1 MWHMRVHFVAR
12 GAAENVCGKPKVI
25 LVLNMTGR
33 EAPEAGKTF
42 LFKQK

>member
-1 MWHMRVHFVAR
+1 MAR